1 MSSYIDVVHPD
12 RHAPYLDIPNDVIE
26 YLHYLDFVKLRSPRT
41 VNGYYLDLRG
51 FFRYMMLQWDR
62 ADDATPPEKIDLT
75 GISTRDIAGITKRD
89 IFGYLDYARNADNGP
104 KARARKLSALKGFF
118 HYMCTQVNKLPV
130 NPTENISLG
139 TPQKALPKYLTENEA
154 VELLKNIQS
163 DFYERDYCIITLFL
177 NCGMR
182 LAELV
187 TIDLS
192 DFRDDTIRIV
202 GKGNKER
209 LVYLNDA
216 CLFSL
221 QRYKKA
227 RAALPNLADKDALF
241 VSKRT
246 GKRLSARRVEQIVAR
261 CLQSAGLSGRG
272 FSPHKLRHTAATL
285 MYQGGVDMLA
295 LKEILGHENV
305 STTQI
310 YTHINRDQLRQAVAS
325 SPLADKTLAVT
336 KVRKVPTALKTADST
351 SAAPNRAASR
361 RSVPGVS
368 RVARPHIILN
378 SSPARRAD
386 QPASHRHKNSAAV
399 SVPIVANRYCTSPAA
414 PFTAATEAAQ

>member
-1 MSSYIDVVHPD
+1 MSSYIDTVHPG
-12 RHAPYLDIPNDVIE
+12 RHAPYLDIPDDVIE

-51 FFRYMMLQWDR
+51 FFRYMMIQWGR
-62 ADDATPPEKIDLT
+62 ADATVKPEEIDLT
-75 GISTRDIAGITKRD
+75 KINSKDIAGIGKRD
-89 IFGYLDYARNADNGP
+89 IFGYLDYARSANNGS

-118 HYMCTQVNKLPV
+118 GYMCTQVNKIAQD
-130 NPTENISLG
+130 PTENVSLG
-139 TPQKALPKYLTENEA
+139 APKKTLPKYLTESESL
-154 VELLKNIQS
+154 ELLNNIQS
-163 DFYERDYCIITLFL
+163 DFYERDFCIITLFL

-187 TIDLS
+187 SIDLG
-192 DFRDDTIRIV
+192 DFRDDTIRIT
-202 GKGNKER
+202 GKGGKER

-216 CLFSL
+216 CKQALE
-221 QRYKKA
+221 RYTKV
-227 RAALPNLADKDALF
+227 RGGLVNLSDKDALF

-246 GKRLSARRVEQIVAR
+246 GKRLTARRVEQIVAR

-310 YTHINRDQLRQAVAS
+310 YTHINQQQLREAVQA
-325 SPLADKTLAVT
+325 SPLARQRFVEPKS
-336 KVRKVPTALKTADST
+336 ADPKPDN
-351 SAAPNRAASR
+351 A
-361 RSVPGVS
+361 G
-368 RVARPHIILN
+368 
-378 SSPARRAD
+378 D
-386 QPASHRHKNSAAV
+386 QPAAEN
-399 SVPIVANRYCTSPAA
+399 
-414 PFTAATEAAQ
+414 TEKTEK

>member
-1 MSSYIDVVHPD
+1 MSSYIDVVHPE
-12 RHAPYLDIPNDVIE
+12 RHAPYLDIPDDVVD

-51 FFRYMMLQWDR
+51 FFRYMMQRWQR
-62 ADDATPPEKIDLT
+62 VADDTPPQEIVLT
-75 GISTRDIAGITKRD
+75 GITTADIQTITKHD
-89 IFGYLDYARNADNGP
+89 IFDFLDHARSADNGP

-118 HYMCTQVNKLPV
+118 NYMCTQVNRLPA

-139 TPQKALPKYLTENEA
+139 SPARALPKYLTQDEA
-154 VELLKNIQS
+154 VTLLSNIQS
-163 DFYERDYCIITLFL
+163 DFYERDYCILTLFL

-187 TIDLS
+187 TIDMG

-216 CLFSL
+216 CLDAL
-221 QRYKKA
+221 QRYKKV
-227 RAALPNLADKDALF
+227 RASLPNLADRDALF

-246 GKRLSARRVEQIVAR
+246 GKRLSARRIEQIVAR

-310 YTHINRDQLRQAVAS
+310 YTHINREQLKKAVAA
-325 SPLADKTLAVT
+325 SPLATQKYVEQ
-336 KVRKVPTALKTADST
+336 KP
-351 SAAPNRAASR
+351 
-361 RSVPGVS
+361 SVPDTPDSHDGEDSPDGSES
-368 RVARPHIILN
+368 R
-378 SSPARRAD
+378 
-386 QPASHRHKNSAAV
+386 
-399 SVPIVANRYCTSPAA
+399 
-414 PFTAATEAAQ
+414 

>member
-1 MSSYIDVVHPD
+1 
-12 RHAPYLDIPNDVIE
+12 
-26 YLHYLDFVKLRSPRT
+26 
-41 VNGYYLDLRG
+41 
-51 FFRYMMLQWDR
+51 MMQQRWQR
-62 ADDATPPEKIDLT
+62 VDDATPPEEISLT
-75 GISTRDIAGITKRD
+75 GITTDDIKTVTKKD
-89 IFGYLDYARNADNGP
+89 IFDYLDYARNADNGP

-118 HYMCTQVNKLPV
+118 HYMCTQVNKLTV

-139 TPQKALPKYLTENEA
+139 TPQKALPKYLTVNEA
-154 VELLKNIQS
+154 VDLLNNIQS

-187 TIDLS
+187 TIDLG
-192 DFRDDTIRIV
+192 DFRDDTIRII

-209 LVYLNDA
+209 LVYLNTA
-216 CLFSL
+216 CLDAL

-227 RAALPNLADKDALF
+227 RASLPNLVDKDALF

-246 GKRLSARRVEQIVAR
+246 GKRLTARRVEQIVAR

-310 YTHINRDQLRQAVAS
+310 YTHINREQLRRAVAA
-325 SPLADKTLAVT
+325 SPLAEQSYIEEK
-336 KVRKVPTALKTADST
+336 P
-351 SAAPNRAASR
+351 
-361 RSVPGVS
+361 SVPK
-368 RVARPHIILN
+368 PE
-378 SSPARRAD
+378 D
-386 QPASHRHKNSAAV
+386 DE
-399 SVPIVANRYCTSPAA
+399 T
-414 PFTAATEAAQ
+414 

>member
-12 RHAPYLDIPNDVIE
+12 RHAPYLDIPDDVIE

-51 FFRYMMLQWDR
+51 FFRYMMVQWNR
-62 ADDATPPEKIDLT
+62 ADVDTPPEQIVLT
-75 GISTRDIAGITKRD
+75 GITTADIKTITKKE

-118 HYMCTQVNKLPV
+118 NYMCTQVNKLAV

-139 TPQKALPKYLTENEA
+139 TPQKALPKYLTEKEA

-163 DFYERDYCIITLFL
+163 DFYERDFCIITLFL

-187 TIDLS
+187 TIDLG
-192 DFRDDTIRIV
+192 DFRDDTIRII

-216 CLFSL
+216 CLDAL
-221 QRYKKA
+221 QRYKRA

-310 YTHINRDQLRQAVAS
+310 YTHINREQLKKAVAA
-325 SPLADKTLAVT
+325 SPLAHQRYIEEKPSAPEL
-336 KVRKVPTALKTADST
+336 DSDEGEERPDG
-351 SAAPNRAASR
+351 AENR
-361 RSVPGVS
+361 
-368 RVARPHIILN
+368 
-378 SSPARRAD
+378 
-386 QPASHRHKNSAAV
+386 
-399 SVPIVANRYCTSPAA
+399 
-414 PFTAATEAAQ
+414 

>member
-1 MSSYIDVVHPD
+1 MSSYIDVAHPE
-12 RHAPYLDIPNDVIE
+12 RHAPYLDIPDDVIE

-51 FFRYMMLQWDR
+51 FFRYMMQQRWQR
-62 ADDATPPEKIDLT
+62 VDDATPPEEISLT
-75 GISTRDIAGITKRD
+75 GITTDDIKTVTKKD
-89 IFGYLDYARNADNGP
+89 IFDYLDYARNADNGP

-118 HYMCTQVNKLPV
+118 HYMCTQVNKLTV

-139 TPQKALPKYLTENEA
+139 TPQKALPKYLTVNEA
-154 VELLKNIQS
+154 VDLLNNIQS

-187 TIDLS
+187 TIDLG
-192 DFRDDTIRIV
+192 DFRDDTIRII

-209 LVYLNDA
+209 LVYLNTA
-216 CLFSL
+216 CLDAL

-227 RAALPNLADKDALF
+227 RASLPNLVDKDALF

-246 GKRLSARRVEQIVAR
+246 GKRLTARRVEQIVAR

-310 YTHINRDQLRQAVAS
+310 YTHVSPERLRTAIHQAH
-325 SPLADKTLAVT
+325 P
-336 KVRKVPTALKTADST
+336 
-351 SAAPNRAASR
+351 RA
-361 RSVPGVS
+361 
-368 RVARPHIILN
+368 
-378 SSPARRAD
+378 
-386 QPASHRHKNSAAV
+386 
-399 SVPIVANRYCTSPAA
+399 
-414 PFTAATEAAQ
+414 

>member
-62 ADDATPPEKIDLT
+62 ADDAIPPEKIDLT

-118 HYMCTQVNKLPV
+118 HYMCTQVNKLTA

-192 DFRDDTIRIV
+192 DFRDDPHCRQRQQRAT
-202 GKGNKER
+202 GLPER
-209 LVYLNDA
+209 
-216 CLFSL
+216 CLLIFL
-221 QRYKKA
+221 
-227 RAALPNLADKDALF
+227 AAL
-241 VSKRT
+241 
-246 GKRLSARRVEQIVAR
+246 
-261 CLQSAGLSGRG
+261 
-272 FSPHKLRHTAATL
+272 
-285 MYQGGVDMLA
+285 
-295 LKEILGHENV
+295 
-305 STTQI
+305 
-310 YTHINRDQLRQAVAS
+310 
-325 SPLADKTLAVT
+325 
-336 KVRKVPTALKTADST
+336 
-351 SAAPNRAASR
+351 
-361 RSVPGVS
+361 
-368 RVARPHIILN
+368 
-378 SSPARRAD
+378 
-386 QPASHRHKNSAAV
+386 
-399 SVPIVANRYCTSPAA
+399 
-414 PFTAATEAAQ
+414 

>member
-1 MSSYIDVVHPD
+1 MSSYIDVVHPE
-12 RHAPYLDIPNDVIE
+12 RHAPYLDIPNDVVD

-51 FFRYMMLQWDR
+51 FFRYMMQRWQR
-62 ADDATPPEKIDLT
+62 VADDTPPEDIVLT
-75 GISTRDIAGITKRD
+75 GIATADIQTITKHD
-89 IFGYLDYARNADNGP
+89 IFDFLDHARSADNGP

-118 HYMCTQVNKLPV
+118 NYMCTQVNRLPA

-139 TPQKALPKYLTENEA
+139 SPARALPKYLTQDEA
-154 VELLKNIQS
+154 VTLLSNIQS
-163 DFYERDYCIITLFL
+163 DFYERDYCILTLFL

-187 TIDLS
+187 TIDMG

-216 CLFSL
+216 CLDAL
-221 QRYKKA
+221 QRYKKV
-227 RAALPNLADKDALF
+227 RASLPNLADRDALF

-246 GKRLSARRVEQIVAR
+246 GKRLSARRIEQIVAR

-310 YTHINRDQLRQAVAS
+310 YTHINREQLKKAVAA
-325 SPLADKTLAVT
+325 SPLATQKYVEQ
-336 KVRKVPTALKTADST
+336 KP
-351 SAAPNRAASR
+351 
-361 RSVPGVS
+361 SVPDAPDSHDGEDSPDGSES
-368 RVARPHIILN
+368 R
-378 SSPARRAD
+378 
-386 QPASHRHKNSAAV
+386 
-399 SVPIVANRYCTSPAA
+399 
-414 PFTAATEAAQ
+414 

>member
-1 MSSYIDVVHPD
+1 MRCFVLSSYINTVNPEH
-12 RHAPYLDIPNDVIE
+12 HAPYLDIPDDVIE

-51 FFRYMMLQWDR
+51 FFRFMMVQWNRTDPN
-62 ADDATPPEKIDLT
+62 TPPEKIDLT
-75 GISTRDIAGITKRD
+75 QITSNDIAGISKRD
-89 IFGYLDYARNADNGP
+89 IFSYLEYVRNANNGA

-118 HYMCTQVNKLPV
+118 GYMCTQVNKIAQ
-130 NPTENISLG
+130 NPTENVTLG
-139 TPQKALPKYLTENEA
+139 VPKKALPKYLTENESLS
-154 VELLKNIQS
+154 LLNNIQS
-163 DFYERDYCIITLFL
+163 DFYERDFCIITLFL

-187 TIDLS
+187 SINLS
-192 DFRDDTIRIV
+192 DFRDDTIRIT

-216 CLFSL
+216 CLQAL
-221 QRYKKA
+221 AHYRKA
-227 RAALPNLADKDALF
+227 RNALPNLTDKNALF

-246 GKRLSARRVEQIVAR
+246 GKRLTARRVEQIVAR

-295 LKEILGHENV
+295 LKEILGHESV

-310 YTHINRDQLRQAVAS
+310 YTHINQQQLRDAVQA
-325 SPLADKTLAVT
+325 SPLSSQKFIEKKISGESPDQK
-336 KVRKVPTALKTADST
+336 DGE
-351 SAAPNRAASR
+351 SAAKRIKDS
-361 RSVPGVS
+361 
-368 RVARPHIILN
+368 
-378 SSPARRAD
+378 
-386 QPASHRHKNSAAV
+386 
-399 SVPIVANRYCTSPAA
+399 
-414 PFTAATEAAQ
+414 

>member
-1 MSSYIDVVHPD
+1 MSTYIDAAKPSQ
-12 RHAPYLDIPNDVIE
+12 HAPYLDIPDDVIE
-26 YLHYLDFVKLRSPRT
+26 YLHYLDFIKLRSPRT
-41 VNGYYLDLRG
+41 VNGYYIDLRG
-51 FFRYMMLQWDR
+51 FFRFMMTEWDR
-62 ADDATPPEKIDLT
+62 VPRDASPDTIDLT
-75 GISTRDIAGITKRD
+75 HISTDDIRTIRKRD
-89 IFGYLDYARNADNGP
+89 IFNYLEYVRSLDNGP

-118 HYMCTQVNKLPV
+118 NYMCTQVNRLPA

-139 TPQKALPKYLTENEA
+139 SPARALPKYLTRDEA
-154 VELLKNIQS
+154 VTLLSNIQS
-163 DFYERDYCIITLFL
+163 DFYERDYCILTLFL

-187 TIDLS
+187 TIDMG

-202 GKGNKER
+202 GKGSKER

-216 CLFSL
+216 CLDAL
-221 QRYKKA
+221 QRYKKV
-227 RAALPNLADKDALF
+227 RTSLPNLVDRDALF

-246 GKRLSARRVEQIVAR
+246 GKRLSARRIEQIVAR

-310 YTHINRDQLRQAVAS
+310 YTHINREQLKKAVAA
-325 SPLADKTLAVT
+325 SPLATQKYVGQKPSAPDA
-336 KVRKVPTALKTADST
+336 PDPHDGEDSPDG
-351 SAAPNRAASR
+351 SESR
-361 RSVPGVS
+361 
-368 RVARPHIILN
+368 
-378 SSPARRAD
+378 
-386 QPASHRHKNSAAV
+386 
-399 SVPIVANRYCTSPAA
+399 
-414 PFTAATEAAQ
+414 